1 MSVPSGCIR
10 DWCLAPAAWDSG
22 CISHHSIKHIPLTT
36 PAALK
41 RLKPHWYLSACGHRE
56 KLGLQSLSL
65 KNKALSHEPWAWQ
78 PKTVDSVLFTQ
89 NTHSRGDLAQE
100 EAVTSWQMPPRAAA
114 VPPTHSAQCAVH
126 IPCYHQWRIR
136 KFGVSFSFFF
146 FLLKLISNFS
156 LSRQIHRHSL
166 IFEIK
171 IKIFTQTTFITF
183 KYFTAR
189 TWWKIWL
196 FFTIQTPKATP
207 SLSSIVTHFKNGG
220 LKTYIEIFHFPL
232 HNTQ

>member
-1 MSVPSGCIR
+1 MPAPSDCIR

-36 PAALK
+36 PAALQ
-41 RLKPHWYLSACGHRE
+41 RLKPHWYLSAYGHRE
-56 KLGLQSLSL
+56 KLGLQSLL

-78 PKTVDSVLFTQ
+78 PRTVDSVLFTQ
-89 NTHSRGDLAQE
+89 NTHSRGGLAQE

-114 VPPTHSAQCAVH
+114 HWWLV
-126 IPCYHQWRIR
+126 YHQHTVPSVLFTFLVTISERLE
-136 KFGVSFSFFF
+136 SLELFF

-156 LSRQIHRHSL
+156 LSRQIYRHSL

-171 IKIFTQTTFITF
+171 IFIQTIFITF
-183 KYFTAR
+183 KYFTAS

-196 FFTIQTPKATP
+196 FFTIQTPKAMP
-207 SLSSIVTHFKNGG
+207 SLSSIVAHFKNGE